1 MSSVAKQSRQLAFVD
16 CPLPISGAFR
26 EYEAL
31 TQLTNNGALACTR
44 ASAQHTQARAHAPT
58 RTGGGRLSSL
68 TTDCCC
74 APREPASWRDQSA
87 QLSSAQLS
95 SAAAPYSTA
104 GHFQL

>member
-68 TTDCCC
+68 TTDCRC
-74 APREPASWRDQSA
+74 APREPAS
-87 QLSSAQLS
+87 
-95 SAAAPYSTA
+95 
-104 GHFQL
+104 